1 MTQNEIND
9 LFNLS
14 NFRKF
19 KVFKRFKKIV
29 LEEATLKDANSLQLY
44 LFQLQECSLYEY
56 DPADFISVI
65 DCFEFYEKYSD
76 DLLAINNMGIT
87 KHIIDPEGNFY
98 GLCKNCYKAFC
109 IDLLNEIE
117 KQGKKKQP
125 AMTEKEINYLFN
137 FSDFKHLKVFERLKK
152 MVVENACAKDTNM
165 MMNYLFQTYDCEFYE
180 NGIADF
186 ISPLDCVEFCAEYSD
201 DLLIINGVEL
211 TTRTV
216 DPEKD
221 IYGFC
226 KNCYTA
232 FCIDL
237 YTEIIKFHKN
247 SFSYC

>member
-1 MTQNEIND
+1 MLI
-9 LFNLS
+9 
-14 NFRKF
+14 

-29 LEEATLKDANSLQLY
+29 VEEACAKDANGLQLY
-44 LFQLQECSLYEY
+44 LFQLQECTLYEY
-56 DPADFISVI
+56 DPADFISLI

-76 DLLAINNMGIT
+76 ELLAINSMGIT
-87 KHIIDPEGNFY
+87 KHIIDPEGDIY
-98 GLCKNCYKAFC
+98 DLCKNCYKAFC

-117 KQGKKKQP
+117 KQGEKKQP
-125 AMTEKEINYLFN
+125 AMTENEINYLFN

-152 MVVENACAKDTNM
+152 MVLENACAKDTNM

-201 DLLIINGVEL
+201 DLLIMNSVEL
-211 TTRTV
+211 TTRTI

-226 KNCYTA
+226 KNC
-232 FCIDL
+232 
-237 YTEIIKFHKN
+237 
-247 SFSYC
+247 S